1 MYSECHKTLEEL
13 YDIKGVYFL
22 RLPYITLKYVLLLTS
37 VIIKTLTIPLTF
49 FFSSNNR
56 TTYQKMDDTDGCDG
70 KEGTEERWR
79 QMLS

>member
-49 FFSSNNR
+49 FFPPIIGQLARKWMIR
-56 TTYQKMDDTDGCDG
+56 TDVTERKGQKRDGG
-70 KEGTEERWR
+70 KC
-79 QMLS
+79 